1 MLGSSTVLDSKT
13 ESTELGVVPRLCQA
27 LFERVKQLQAL
38 ALSQAN
44 PNKPP
49 KPPSQPASSEDK
61 ENADVLL
68 PTPAP
73 GPVYQDGA
81 LISAGVAVS
90 FYEIYNEQVRDLF
103 SATPSSNKTPQH
115 NLRVREDP
123 KTGVFVEN
131 LTSHPVKNYRQVM
144 NLLEIGSE
152 ARTTAST
159 NMNATSSRSHAVF
172 TLTLRSEIEDTAT
185 PGQTHERTSKISLVD
200 LAGSERANSTGAT
213 HDRLREA

>member
-1 MLGSSTVLDSKT
+1 
-13 ESTELGVVPRLCQA
+13 
-27 LFERVKQLQAL
+27 VKQLQAL
-38 ALSQAN
+38 SLSQAN
-44 PNKPP
+44 PGKPL

-61 ENADVLL
+61 ENADIL
-68 PTPAP
+68 PPPPA

-81 LISAGVAVS
+81 LISAGIAVS

-103 SATPSSNKTPQH
+103 SATPSSNKPPQH

-144 NLLEIGSE
+144 SLLEIGSD